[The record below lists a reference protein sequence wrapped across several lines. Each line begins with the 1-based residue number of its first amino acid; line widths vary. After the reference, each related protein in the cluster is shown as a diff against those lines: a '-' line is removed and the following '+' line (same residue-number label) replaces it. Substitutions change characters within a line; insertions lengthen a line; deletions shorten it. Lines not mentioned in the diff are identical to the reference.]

1 VLGERVGRAQL
12 DQPRLG
18 LPVRQVNRILLRR
31 SRVSFRR
38 APLARDTRVAKKKGP
53 LASQRPKSR
62 EETPKEGG
70 GNVREDDAALHQYA
84 PAPHKKQVSLTYP
97 SHGC

>member
-1 VLGERVGRAQL
+1 MTGWGSCGLRHNACRGR
-12 DQPRLG
+12 P
-18 LPVRQVNRILLRR
+18 
-31 SRVSFRR
+31 
-38 APLARDTRVAKKKGP
+38 KKKGP

-70 GNVREDDAALHQYA
+70 GAVQADDTALHKYA